1 ACSAPWQVSSRPR
14 DTSASKQQL
23 GTGTLST
30 SCGYSCSPASMCGD
44 RGPSA
49 SAEMTATPSAV
60 RIAVLARCP
69 RCAEGALFRGYL
81 SLATCCAV
89 CGLDFA
95 TFDVGDSAVSLVI
108 LVVGAFVCAAAL
120 WV

>member
-1 ACSAPWQVSSRPR
+1 
-14 DTSASKQQL
+14 
-23 GTGTLST
+23 
-30 SCGYSCSPASMCGD
+30 
-44 RGPSA
+44 
-49 SAEMTATPSAV
+49 MTASPSAV
-60 RIAVLARCP
+60 RISLLARCP

-81 SLATCCAV
+81 TLAPCCSV

-120 WV
+120 WVEFTFHPQLWLHAILWTPAIIALTFFFLRVVKSALLMLQYGHRAGEGKQAK

>member
-1 ACSAPWQVSSRPR
+1 
-14 DTSASKQQL
+14 
-23 GTGTLST
+23 
-30 SCGYSCSPASMCGD
+30 
-44 RGPSA
+44 
-49 SAEMTATPSAV
+49 MTATPSAV

-120 WV
+120 WVEFTLHPPLWLHAVLWTPAIIVLTSFLLRVIKSALLMLQYRHRAGEGRQVD